1 MIGTICDYDLVV
13 PATSFESG
21 TPWLAKARK
30 SAIRRPQMLGDVAR
44 VTITHVSPRPG
55 VLYSSILLAPESD
68 ASGGRW
74 DLHFHVDRTMTTM
87 LRPGDIVHICR
98 TGCGGV
104 ALSVVRQDELVA
116 AAGAVCSVPLGRNVT
131 ARYPRELLAE
141 ALAVFQRHDPQ
152 FRWHETPVELSIE
165 GERRELMRGRRQ
177 LGGYEVFMVHGA
189 IAGMPGDDECL
200 AISRVAAR
208 LEVAANSTALL
219 LDRPASAGGPNCR
232 LDP

>member
-21 TPWLAKARK
+21 TPWLAKARKK

-55 VLYSSILLAPESD
+55 VLYSSILLAPESG

-98 TGCGGV
+98 TGYGGV

-116 AAGAVCSVPLGRNVT
+116 AAGAVSWRSRSVEMSPLGP
-131 ARYPRELLAE
+131 PRELLAE
-141 ALAVFQRHDPQ
+141 ARAVFQRHDP
-152 FRWHETPVELSIE
+152 PSS
-165 GERRELMRGRRQ
+165 
-177 LGGYEVFMVHGA
+177 GGTRHRSSYR
-189 IAGMPGDDECL
+189 
-200 AISRVAAR
+200 SRVN
-208 LEVAANSTALL
+208 AAN
-219 LDRPASAGGPNCR
+219 
-232 LDP
+232 